1 MKLKTLLA
9 QEPFHQ
15 MKLIAGEKG
24 LANDITNVTMMDAP
38 DILPYLKPNDL
49 LVTTGYH
56 VKDDPTALIQLI
68 EQMARKS
75 CAALFIKTKRFFG
88 EIPAD
93 SLQLANSLHFPIVEI
108 PENWSLGETVN
119 QMLSVILDKRTS
131 ELRGA
136 IDTHKLFSSHIM
148 SGKGLNALL
157 ANLTDL
163 TGHRAFLCTAYFS
176 PIAGDR
182 ALADVLSP
190 FKKWS
195 SEHGSFLSPGSAFTA
210 FSTMAQKE
218 DYTLFPV
225 YTHEKK
231 AALLLLEGPIYPT
244 EHVKLLTI
252 EQAVNVISFEL
263 LKEDAVKQFT
273 RRIRNE
279 FFSNF
284 LDDAFSSEE
293 EAVSRAK
300 EFDLPLKQKYICAAG
315 RIDAPEE
322 EWSYYTNQKE
332 LDAIYYFF
340 EKELHTMEVPCHLF
354 TKGETLILLLKV
366 PEHIKDTHSFTAS
379 FLQTLQSR
387 LSREHGATMSFGI
400 SHLCSSLLFVRQGY
414 KEARDAWKTN
424 RLSSG
429 PSSVHFH
436 RTKDVSEL
444 LRLLPVKD
452 LTQFYK
458 HTVQQLKLSNL
469 EEEKSLLDTLFVYM
483 ESHCHISE
491 TAKRLFVHRN
501 TVVYRLEKCE
511 ELLGTSLKDPEFSLQ
526 IRLALRIKHLMNT

>member
-9 QEPFHQ
+9 HAPFHDL
-15 MKLIAGEKG
+15 KLTAGEKG
-24 LANDITNVTMMDAP
+24 VSNDITNITMMDAP

-56 VKDDPTALIQLI
+56 VKDEPAELTRLI
-68 EQMARKS
+68 EQMAQKS

-88 EIPAD
+88 ELPSEAIR
-93 SLQLANSLHFPIVEI
+93 LANDLKFPIVEI
-108 PENWSLGETVN
+108 PESWSLGETVN
-119 QMLSVILDKRTS
+119 QMLNVILDKRTS
-131 ELRGA
+131 ELRSA

-157 ANLTDL
+157 ANLTEL
-163 TGHRAFLCTAYFS
+163 TGHRTFLCTSYFS

-182 ALADVLSP
+182 TLAEVLSP

-195 SEHGSFLSPGSAFTA
+195 SQHGSFLSPSAAFTA
-210 FSTMAQKE
+210 FSTLDQKE

-225 YTHEKK
+225 YTYEKK
-231 AALLLLEGPIYPT
+231 AALLLIEGPIYMT

-252 EQAVNVISFEL
+252 EQALNVISFEL

-293 EAVSRAK
+293 EAISRAR

-340 EKELHTMEVPCHLF
+340 EKELHTMDVPCYLF
-354 TKGETLILLLKV
+354 TKGETLILLLKA
-366 PEHIKDTHSFTAS
+366 PEHVKDTHSFTAS
-379 FLQTLQSR
+379 FLQKLQSR
-387 LSREHGATMSFGI
+387 MSRELDATMSFGV
-400 SHLCSSLLFVRQGY
+400 SHLCSSLLFIRQGY
-414 KEARDAWKTN
+414 KEARDALKTN

-444 LRLLPVKD
+444 LRLLPAKD
-452 LTQFYK
+452 LSQFYK

-511 ELLGTSLKDPEFSLQ
+511 ELLGISLKDPDFSLQ
-526 IRLALRIKHLMNT
+526 IRLALRIKHLLNA

>member
-1 MKLKTLLA
+1 MKLKTLLNQA
-9 QEPFHQ
+9 PFQ
-15 MKLIAGEKG
+15 DMKWIAGEKG
-24 LANDITNVTMMDAP
+24 ALNDITNVTMMDAP

-56 VKDDPTALIQLI
+56 VKDDSDKLIYLI
-68 EQMARKS
+68 DQMARKH

-88 EIPAD
+88 QLPSEAI
-93 SLQLANSLHFPIVEI
+93 QLANRLEFPIVEI

-119 QMLSVILDKRTS
+119 QMLNVILDKRTS
-131 ELRGA
+131 ELHSA
-136 IDTHKLFSSHIM
+136 IETHKLFSSHIM
-148 SGKGLNALL
+148 GGKGLNALL
-157 ANLTDL
+157 ANLTEL
-163 TGHRAFLCTAYFS
+163 TGHRAFLCTSYFS
-176 PIAGDR
+176 LLAGDR
-182 ALADVLSP
+182 QLSDVLSLL
-190 FKKWS
+190 KEWS
-195 SEHGSFLSPGSAFTA
+195 SQHGSFLSPGSAF
-210 FSTMAQKE
+210 STFTTLAAEKT
-218 DYTLFPV
+218 YTLFPV
-225 YTHEKK
+225 YAHKK
-231 AALLLLEGPIYPT
+231 NAALLLLEGAIYPQ

-252 EQAVNVISFEL
+252 EQALNVISFEL

-279 FFSNF
+279 FFLNF

-293 EAVSRAK
+293 ESVSRAK

-332 LDAIYYFF
+332 LDEICHFF
-340 EKELHTMEVPCHLF
+340 EKELHTMDVPCHLF
-354 TKGETLILLLKV
+354 TKGETLILLLKA
-366 PEHIKDTHSFTAS
+366 PDHIKDTHSFTAS
-379 FLQTLQSR
+379 FLHKLQNR
-387 LSREHGATMSFGI
+387 LSREHKITMSFGV

-414 KEARDAWKTN
+414 KEARDALKTN

-429 PSSVHFH
+429 PSSIHFH
-436 RTKDVSEL
+436 RTKDVNEL
-444 LRLLPVKD
+444 LRLLPAKD
-452 LTQFYK
+452 LIQFYK
-458 HTVQQLKLSNL
+458 HTTQQLKLSNL

-511 ELLGTSLKDPEFSLQ
+511 ELLGISLKDPDFSLQ
-526 IRLALRIKHLMNT
+526 VRLALRIKHLLNA

>member
-9 QEPFHQ
+9 QPPFHDI
-15 MKLIAGEKG
+15 KLAAGERG
-24 LANDITNVTMMDAP
+24 VLNDITNVTMMDAP

-56 VKDDPTALIQLI
+56 VKDEPDELVRLIG
-68 EQMARKS
+68 QMAQKN

-88 EIPAD
+88 QLPSEAVLLAD
-93 SLQLANSLHFPIVEI
+93 DLGFPIVEI

-119 QMLSVILDKRTS
+119 QMLNIILDKRTS

-136 IDTHKLFSSHIM
+136 IDTHKLFSGHIM
-148 SGKGLNALL
+148 SGKGLNVLL
-157 ANLTDL
+157 ANLTEL
-163 TGHRAFLCTAYFS
+163 TGHSAFLCTAYFS
-176 PIAGDR
+176 PIAGDDS
-182 ALADVLSP
+182 LAEVLSP
-190 FKKWS
+190 FKKWAS
-195 SEHGSFLSPGSAFTA
+195 QHGSFLSPSSTFTA
-210 FSTMAQKE
+210 FSTLSPKK

-252 EQAVNVISFEL
+252 EQALNVISFEL

-332 LDAIYYFF
+332 LDEIYYFF
-340 EKELHTMEVPCHLF
+340 EKELHTMDVPCHLF

-366 PEHIKDTHSFTAS
+366 PDHVKDTHSFTAS
-379 FLQTLQSR
+379 FLKKLQTR
-387 LSREHGATMSFGI
+387 MSREHKMTMSFGV

-414 KEARDAWKTN
+414 KEARDALKTN

-444 LRLLPVKD
+444 LRLLPAKD

-458 HTVQQLKLSNL
+458 HTVQQLKLGNL

-511 ELLGTSLKDPEFSLQ
+511 ELLGTSLKDPDFSLQ
-526 IRLALRIKHLMNT
+526 IRLALRIKHLLNT